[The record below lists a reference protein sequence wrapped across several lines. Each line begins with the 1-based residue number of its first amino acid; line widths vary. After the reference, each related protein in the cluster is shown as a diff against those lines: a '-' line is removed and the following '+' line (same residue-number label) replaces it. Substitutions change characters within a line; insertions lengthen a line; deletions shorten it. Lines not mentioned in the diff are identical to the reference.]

1 MTLKTAVVAPM
12 PSANET
18 MAVSASPGRFL
29 HSRQENRRSWRR
41 VRMAR
46 SLPQK
51 TQKQAR
57 EQGTAQRIIRRST
70 AGTSQACAS
79 PGSKCF
85 AIFNLREG
93 SNPSLGSCAR
103 SRTSPSQ
110 ERTRTPA
117 ADAVSGGALNGG
129 GDVASGND
137 IDLQHGIGRWHI
149 GSC

>member
-51 TQKQAR
+51 LKNKHVSRELPNGSVDEARRVPVRLAHHPDLSVLLSLTCDKVRIRLLGRALAPAHHRPKSEQEHQRLMPFQAV
-57 EQGTAQRIIRRST
+57 
-70 AGTSQACAS
+70 
-79 PGSKCF
+79 P
-85 AIFNLREG
+85 
-93 SNPSLGSCAR
+93 
-103 SRTSPSQ
+103 
-110 ERTRTPA
+110 
-117 ADAVSGGALNGG
+117 
-129 GDVASGND
+129 
-137 IDLQHGIGRWHI
+137 
-149 GSC
+149 